1 MERIRTV
8 VGWLGVLG
16 YIVLVVIASENQQF
30 HASFMF
36 ALLER
41 YVPHLTVHQ
50 KYLLVFWT
58 RKTIHVT
65 GYACWPFVATTPVW
79 AQEVEEAAFFVRPSS
94 EPCRSQ
100 HRRVHPVL
108 SSRKIWHRGRR
119 GYRWHR
125 NCLSSIALAIDSI
138 QIQEP
143 STKGK
148 GLICN
153 YEPNFEGQF
162 ALTRGKTSRIRP

>member
-16 YIVLVVIASENQQF
+16 FIVLVVIASENQQF

-65 GYACWPFVATTPVW
+65 GYAVLALCCYYASVGTRGLRRRPFLSALLLSLAVASIDEFIQSFQV
-79 AQEVEEAAFFVRPSS
+79 
-94 EPCRSQ
+94 
-100 HRRVHPVL
+100 
-108 SSRKIWHRGRR
+108 GRA
-119 GYRWHR
+119 GTVVDV
-125 NCLSSIALAIDSI
+125 AIDGIGIVLALLLLRLI
-138 QIQEP
+138 QYKYRNQAQRE
-143 STKGK
+143 
-148 GLICN
+148 
-153 YEPNFEGQF
+153 
-162 ALTRGKTSRIRP
+162 RD